1 MIERE
6 IKRSFGWKLQRE
18 DPRDYGFERLLRLK
32 KFTFR
37 ELPPV
42 ANNRFFC
49 SGMEDQGE
57 LGSCTAN
64 AWAGLLEYNRCKN
77 GLGGSQYIDF
87 SRLFIYYNERVLEGN
102 VNEDS
107 GATLRSG
114 ARTLAKHGACGE
126 SIWPYRIGTFTT
138 KPSDAAYTNALPY
151 HIHNYYALNSLADMK
166 TCIANGQ
173 CFVFGF
179 MVYESFMST
188 EMAKSGVM
196 QMPKDNEPFLGG
208 HAVMAMGYNDYQKR
222 FLIKNSWG
230 KQWGLKGKYGGYFT
244 MPYDYITNWSLVSD
258 FWTLD
263 LTG

>member
-1 MIERE
+1 MIERKIE
-6 IKRSFGWKLQRE
+6 RKLGWKVQRE

-32 KFTFR
+32 KFTFKD
-37 ELPPV
+37 LPKV
-42 ANNRFFC
+42 ANNRFWC
-49 SGMEDQGE
+49 SGVEDQGE

-77 GLGGSQYIDF
+77 GLGGKSFLDF
-87 SRLFIYYNERVLEGN
+87 SRLFVYYNERLLEGN
-102 VNEDS
+102 VHEDS

-114 ARTLAKHGACGE
+114 ARTLANDGACVE
-126 SIWPYRIGTFTT
+126 PLWPYNIVDFDDRPT
-138 KPSDAAYTNALPY
+138 PAAYANGLQY

-188 EMAKSGVM
+188 EMAKSGIM
-196 QMPKDNEPFLGG
+196 QLPKENEECLGG
-208 HAVMAMGYNDYQKR
+208 HAVMAVGYNDYQKR
-222 FLIKNSWG
+222 FLVKNSWG
-230 KQWGLKGKYGGYFT
+230 KQWGLKNKNAGYFT
-244 MPYDYITNWSLVSD
+244 MPYDFISNWNMVSD

-263 LTG
+263 LKG